1 MCFARTNFSLST
13 HYLIS
18 QPKNTIIRYKQK
30 CCLYKKNHEHIEML
44 KKETT
49 TSENLPQHP
58 DDKGKADK
66 KCKLCERTFM
76 RNCDLEKHMKDHE
89 EKNKI

>member
-1 MCFARTNFSLST
+1 
-13 HYLIS
+13 
-18 QPKNTIIRYKQK
+18 
-30 CCLYKKNHEHIEML
+30 ML

-89 EKNKI
+89 EKNSI